1 MSKTVVVLG
10 AGTAGR
16 AAAERLRAVLSPAD
30 RVVMIDRTFSGS
42 LGLSALRVLGGWRRP
57 EDVTATLKQTAL
69 LGVSLQTG
77 EVTAVDTA
85 AATVSY
91 RAGDAEHS
99 LAYDALLIALGAE
112 LDTAAL
118 PGLDAAISA
127 GRAAQFYTPD
137 GADALRRSVEQFT
150 AGRIVVVI
158 PPPPFKCPPAPYEA
172 AFLLADQLGE
182 RLTGSAVRLDVITAE
197 PYPIPVV
204 GPDVGAG
211 VTELLSARDI
221 GFQPGRS
228 ITGIEPDGA
237 TVTFADGGREHADL
251 LAVVPPHA
259 CAAAQ
264 IVPDL
269 VNADGWIPVAPDTLA
284 TKAPGVWAVGD
295 NTAVTLANGKP
306 LPKAGVFAEGQALV
320 AADQIAR
327 HLGYDAPEGVYTG
340 DGGCLLV
347 VGGGQAA
354 KIAGRFL
361 ADAGPQ
367 VSLFPPTAK
376 FHAEKE
382 QLERDWLAR
391 WR

>member
-10 AGTAGR
+10 AGTAGC
-16 AAAERLRAVLSPAD
+16 AGAERLRAVLSPAD
-30 RVVMIDRTFSGS
+30 RIVMIDRSFSGS
-42 LGLSALRVLGGWRRP
+42 LGLSALRVLAGWRRP
-57 EDVTATLKQTAL
+57 EDVTATVKQTAL

-77 EVTAVDTA
+77 EISAVDTA
-85 AATVSY
+85 AQTVTY
-91 RAGDAEHS
+91 RAGDTEQS

-137 GADALRRSVEQFT
+137 GAETLRRSVEQFT
-150 AGRIVVVI
+150 AGRIVVLI

-172 AFLLADQLGE
+172 AFLLADQLGD
-182 RLTGSAVRLDVITAE
+182 RLTSAAVRLDVITAE
-197 PYPIPVV
+197 PFPIPVA
-204 GPDVGAG
+204 GPEVGAG
-211 VTELLSARDI
+211 VTDLLSARGI
-221 GFQPGRS
+221 GFRPGRS
-228 ITGIEPDGA
+228 VTAIEPDSA
-237 TVTFADGGREHADL
+237 TVTFADGGREDADL
-251 LAVVPPHA
+251 LAVVPPHTS
-259 CAAAQ
+259 AAAPV
-264 IVPDL
+264 VPDL
-269 VNADGWIPVAPDTLA
+269 VDADGWIPVDPSTLA
-284 TKAPGVWAVGD
+284 TTAAGVWAVGD

-306 LPKAGVFAEGQALV
+306 LPKAGVFAEGAALV

-327 HLGYDAPEGVYTG
+327 HLGYDAAETRYTG

-347 VGGGQAA
+347 VGGGRAA
-354 KIAGRFL
+354 KVAGRFL
-361 ADAGPQ
+361 ADPGPQ
-367 VSLFPPTAK
+367 VSLYPPTAE